1 MADKKKEQ
9 AMVVSQEQIA
19 DGIFSMWI
27 HTEAAQSARPGQFIS
42 MYTKDATKLLPRPIS
57 ICEINKEDSRLRVV
71 YRVTGENTGTEE
83 FSKLKTGDAI
93 PIIGPLGNGFP
104 FEAAEGISYGW
115 RNWCTTDSG
124 TCKTDEMRQKTDCRR
139 LS

>member
-19 DGIFSMWI
+19 DDIFSMWI

-93 PIIGPLGNGFP
+93 PIIGPL
-104 FEAAEGISYGW
+104 EM
-115 RNWCTTDSG
+115 DS
-124 TCKTDEMRQKTDCRR
+124 R
-139 LS
+139 LKRLKERKYFLWVEELVYHRFWNLQNR